1 MGSIKSGK
9 MDETFLPLTRGLE
22 FEEVSGSSLDN
33 GQTPDIRPSPSVGM
47 LKGDNANY
55 LALRQVVS
63 SCWKVIQEEAVT
75 ASSDSINEYLKK
87 VMNARSDIDALPISD
102 TVESDSEYSLHLQDP
117 VLDLDN
123 DLMTIKSRLVGPPS
137 NLDVISIVGMGGIGK
152 TTLC

>member
-1 MGSIKSGK
+1 MGSIKCGK
-9 MDETFLPLTRGLE
+9 MDETFLALTIGLE

-33 GQTPDIRPSPSVGM
+33 GQTPDIRPSPFSDSINLYDLEKRSPYG
-47 LKGDNANY
+47 Y
-55 LALRQVVS
+55 PQS
-63 SCWKVIQEEAVT
+63 WKVIQEEAVT
-75 ASSDSINEYLKK
+75 AGSDSINKYLKK
-87 VMNARSDIDALPISD
+87 VMNARNDIDALPILD
-102 TVESDSEYSLHLQDP
+102 TVESDSEYSLHLQDT